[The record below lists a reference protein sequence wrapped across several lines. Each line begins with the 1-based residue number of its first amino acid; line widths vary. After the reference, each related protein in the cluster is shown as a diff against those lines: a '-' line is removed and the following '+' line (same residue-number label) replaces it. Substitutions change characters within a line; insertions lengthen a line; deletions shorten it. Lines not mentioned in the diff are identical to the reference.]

1 MDNHT
6 AKAESPPSERL
17 LWAPWRL
24 EYIRGIKDSDCFIC
38 DKRDDRNDDDRN
50 LVLARGQ
57 ESFLLLNAFPYN
69 SGHVLV
75 APYRHV
81 ADLADLSENEL
92 NEIMQLILRIKKI
105 MVRMMR
111 PDGFNFGFNLGAA
124 AGAGVKN
131 HVHGHLVP
139 RWIGDTNFM
148 PVIGDTRVVPEA
160 LTDTARRLRE
170 AWEKEG

>member
-75 APYRHV
+75 APYR
-81 ADLADLSENEL
+81 
-92 NEIMQLILRIKKI
+92 
-105 MVRMMR
+105 
-111 PDGFNFGFNLGAA
+111 
-124 AGAGVKN
+124 
-131 HVHGHLVP
+131 P